1 MEPLYDARFT
11 RRDMLKLT
19 AGGAG
24 LLALGGS
31 GLAVMRGFAS
41 GGGNIYLEAFPT
53 SPLILEPFRADNP
66 LPVPAAER
74 PVPPAE
80 WTRWPSP
87 PGPDKRQDSLG
98 APPDPHAFDA
108 YVAKYGWGAGARQ
121 RVSGPGGA
129 EGTTLCAT
137 TP

>member
-74 PVPPAE
+74 P
-80 WTRWPSP
+80 SP
-87 PGPDKRQDSLG
+87 PPGGRGGSRRRSGRGGRALRGQTSGRTASAHRRTRTPSMPTSPNTAG
-98 APPDPHAFDA
+98 
-108 YVAKYGWGAGARQ
+108 GAG
-121 RVSGPGGA
+121 GP
-129 EGTTLCAT
+129 
-137 TP
+137 PR